1 MSDIIPITRPSV
13 GNPTATQPRSE
24 VPKYPSEI
32 ITLPSTG
39 YFYADGNPLASGQ
52 VELKQ
57 ISSREEDILSSPN
70 LIKKGIV
77 LDKLLESVVLD
88 KKIDLN
94 SMLIVDRDS
103 ILYSIR
109 RLAYGEKY
117 IVSMNCPSCGKD
129 NSEVNIDLSTM
140 EYKEI
145 DFNKYTKGENSFP
158 FDLPYSKANITY
170 KLLTRG
176 DELLIDKEIE
186 AFKKINKDV
195 STEISTRLNYIITSV
210 NGESDKATIR
220 KFVANQ
226 LTTRD
231 SLVLRMHI
239 KNMTPRLDTT
249 FEFTCEHCQYQK
261 NQEVPMGLSFFWPNQ

>member
-13 GNPTATQPRSE
+13 GNPTATQPRND
-24 VPKYPSEI
+24 VPKYPTEMV
-32 ITLPSTG
+32 TLPSTG
-39 YFYADGNPLASGQ
+39 YFYPEGNPLSSGQ

-88 KKIDLN
+88 KKIDLS

-117 IVSMNCPSCGKD
+117 MVSMNCPACGKD

-140 EYKEI
+140 EYKAI

-186 AFKKINKDV
+186 ASKKINKDV

-210 NGESDKATIR
+210 NGESDTATIR

-226 LTTRD
+226 LATRD

-239 KNMTPRLDTT
+239 KNTTPKLDTT
-249 FEFTCEHCQYQK
+249 FEFACEHCQYQK